1 MKIFNPYILIC
12 VDILVKSK
20 SNPKNKNKDL
30 NDLKFYFVV
39 FMSLLMSLNLFVIIH
54 SLENFII
61 KVKFYNFQFD
71 YFDGNRL
78 DYIISYFVLYFLPPS
93 IINIFTINY
102 ILKINDL
109 SKYKYFNGR
118 LSLFY
123 IVASYVVFISYL
135 IFLAIKNSN

>member
-20 SNPKNKNKDL
+20 SNPKNKNKDI

-71 YFDGNRL
+71 YFEGNRL

>member
-71 YFDGNRL
+71 YFEGNRL

>member
-71 YFDGNRL
+71 YFEGNRL

-118 LSLFY
+118 FSLFY